1 MPEWLVIVA
10 QVFEA
15 GMLICFGVAWPVDI
29 LRTLRARRVEGKSV
43 AFMGLIF
50 LGYLS
55 GMIAKFLRAGV
66 AESWPEPVTLLY
78 ALNAVLVVADI
89 ALVLHF
95 RKQVEK
101 M

>member
-1 MPEWLVIVA
+1 MREWLVIVA

-15 GMLICFGVAWPVDI
+15 GMLICFGFAWPVDI

-55 GMIAKFLRAGV
+55 GMTAKFLRAGV
-66 AESWPEPVTLLY
+66 AGAGPS
-78 ALNAVLVVADI
+78 
-89 ALVLHF
+89 
-95 RKQVEK
+95 R
-101 M
+101 